1 MKSDLTEIPGV
12 GVKIAQALINLGYPS
27 ISSLKGQNA
36 EEMFEKDCELRGC
49 RLDPCLLYVYRLAVY
64 FADNDIHDPEK
75 LKWWN
80 WKIIEKMDKRKGLP
94 SN

>member
-1 MKSDLTEIPGV
+1 MKSDLKEIPGV
-12 GVKIAQALINLGYPS
+12 GARIEEALINLGYTS

-36 EEMFEKDCELRGC
+36 EEIFEKDCLLRGV

-64 FADNDIHDPEK
+64 YANNEKHSPEK

-80 WKIIEKMDKRKGLP
+80 WKNI
-94 SN
+94 